1 MRVQRRK
8 RLLTLHNSPAATS
21 CDHAELIKK
30 VIRQGNVR
38 AFHMGEGTVP
48 FNGREILLQGPERSL
63 DILRKVTLLKPVWIS
78 KYALILYNAPI
89 CVLSPSFFLRDS
101 FIVPFLK
108 NRSTGIL

>member
-1 MRVQRRK
+1 MIISQTIRVH
-8 RLLTLHNSPAATS
+8 LLL
-21 CDHAELIKK
+21 
-30 VIRQGNVR
+30 
-38 AFHMGEGTVP
+38 F
-48 FNGREILLQGPERSL
+48 
-63 DILRKVTLLKPVWIS
+63 TLLKPVWIS